1 MNNYSTGDP
10 EKDAAIQAAIS
21 AFNAAYGNYKKED
34 DKVKK
39 WIEYIGKL
47 NAFSGTLSTYLA
59 DVDGIQ
65 KSFSTGVRYD
75 DGTYLG
81 CVEVTSLLKIK
92 DMTSKLSS
100 AIDETEKRIMQMKV
114 VVYNAW
120 KKAAD
125 AYRNLIQLTK
135 TYPMPDGFS
144 LSWSSSEYDGVINT
158 FSGNVGG

>member
-47 NAFSGTLSTYLA
+47 NAFNGSLSTYLA
-59 DVDGIQ
+59 DVDAAAS
-65 KSFSTGVRYD
+65 SFSTGVRYD

-81 CVEVTSLLKIK
+81 CVEIASLSKIG
-92 DMTSKLSS
+92 DLASKVSS
-100 AIDETEKRIMQMKV
+100 AIGETEKRIMQMKV

-125 AYRNLIQLTK
+125 AYRNVLQLTK
-135 TYPMPDGFS
+135 TYPMPDGFT